1 MIYRNQWAH
10 ALGEEK
16 ELGLFIMKYH
26 QDIKKEMALIL
37 ENERE
42 AGRREKRI
50 TEETEALEKEV
61 MSMIEKIL
69 LEREAGEKMARLS
82 KEIEHVRDERLHAI
96 ALRQRNAAMQ
106 FSERKEALEKEL
118 KIVQNKSA
126 TALRL
131 DYDFARYLERK
142 IKELFKHYVALFD
155 FLQIAI
161 GRIDAN
167 FKEESEKLVKF
178 DKRAGLVLRAKSKFI
193 ISLQRHIRDGEKL
206 HLVFY
211 ENLNDLLNELKRL
224 RDLMEIR
231 LNKIN
236 DEFAGLYKKIEVHKV
251 DLEGERKLYEQ
262 FREQKKS
269 FGNISKT
276 RIETEEYHASLT
288 EFDEYRIFFSKV
300 LAVLKADDHLL
311 VKNRDRIMAV
321 LGNAYYQ
328 LLRQE
333 KMAV

>member
-1 MIYRNQWAH
+1 MIYRKQWAH

-16 ELGLFIMKYH
+16 ALGLFIMRYH

-42 AGRREKRI
+42 VGKREKRI

-82 KEIEHVRDERLHAI
+82 KEIEYVRDERLHAI

-118 KIVQNKSA
+118 RIVQNKSA
-126 TALRL
+126 TAMRL

-161 GRIDAN
+161 SRIDAN
-167 FKEESEKLVKF
+167 FKEESQKLVKY
-178 DKRAGLVLRAKSKFI
+178 DKRADFVLRAKSKFI
-193 ISLQRHIRDGEKL
+193 ISLQRHIRDGEKI
-206 HLVFY
+206 HLAFY
-211 ENLNDLLNELKRL
+211 ENLNDLLNELKKL

-236 DEFAGLYKKIEVHKV
+236 DEFAGLYKKIEMHKS
-251 DLEGERKLYEQ
+251 DLESTKKAYWERKLLGVSESYM
-262 FREQKKS
+262 
-269 FGNISKT
+269 G
-276 RIETEEYHASLT
+276 TEEHMTILYMS
-288 EFDEYRIFFSKV
+288 DEYRIFFSKV
-300 LAVLKADDHLL
+300 LAVLKADEHLL
-311 VKNRDRIMAV
+311 VKNRDRIMDV

-333 KMAV
+333 KIAV